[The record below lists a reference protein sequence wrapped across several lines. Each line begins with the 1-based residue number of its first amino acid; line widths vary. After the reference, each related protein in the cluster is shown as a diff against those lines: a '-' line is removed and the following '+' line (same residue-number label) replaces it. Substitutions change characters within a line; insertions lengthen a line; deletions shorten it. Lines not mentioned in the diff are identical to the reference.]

1 MGVQEVEVPTLKRV
15 VTPPR
20 LTLAGKMTSGEA
32 KRKMPRM
39 SLKPNGGG
47 GSAGGGGGGGTAAAG
62 GEGEEVDATSQSETR
77 ARNLGYNPARIPSWC
92 DRVLW
97 RSYPECPCELSFYR
111 SETRV
116 DTSDHAPVCAAF
128 EVRVMLPGE
137 YEKGSGDR
145 HEWCARRLCSH
156 PAPHPL
162 AVLVPPSEPPFEPT
176 SEPTSEPERGC
187 AREAPRERSDP
198 PHVCRQGSE
207 GGDTRGRDPSLEPRR
222 GGRERR
228 QVCAARAHGRVLRR
242 LHTRGVHNAAPQRSA
257 AP

>member
-1 MGVQEVEVPTLKRV
+1 MGVQEVEVPALKRV

-145 HEWCARRLCSH
+145 HEWCARRPHLLSSCVLSSCSP
-156 PAPHPL
+156 PARGIGA
-162 AVLVPPSEPPFEPT
+162 AV
-176 SEPTSEPERGC
+176 RG
-187 AREAPRERSDP
+187 A
-198 PHVCRQGSE
+198 V
-207 GGDTRGRDPSLEPRR
+207 
-222 GGRERR
+222 
-228 QVCAARAHGRVLRR
+228 
-242 LHTRGVHNAAPQRSA
+242 
-257 AP
+257 